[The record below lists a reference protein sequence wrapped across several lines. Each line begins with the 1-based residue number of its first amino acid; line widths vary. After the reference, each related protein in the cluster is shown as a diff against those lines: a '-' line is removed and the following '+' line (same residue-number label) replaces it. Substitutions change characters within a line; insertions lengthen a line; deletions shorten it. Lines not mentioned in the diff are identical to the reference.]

1 MGDAIVSKCQR
12 LRNLLEQSLAQLQTM
27 VPVMLA
33 AEVCHITG
41 SRASLHFFSFFLS
54 QLDGDVEDNMIHE
67 KTIKPSATL

>member
-1 MGDAIVSKCQR
+1 
-12 LRNLLEQSLAQLQTM
+12 M